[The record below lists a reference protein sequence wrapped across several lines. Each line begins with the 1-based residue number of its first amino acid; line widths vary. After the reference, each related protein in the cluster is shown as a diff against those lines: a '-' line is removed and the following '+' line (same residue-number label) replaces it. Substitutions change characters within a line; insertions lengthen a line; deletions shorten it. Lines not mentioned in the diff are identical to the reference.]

1 LPGPENALKIAVA
14 PLAARFGLLAL
25 CAAPLAQ
32 AQEAVA
38 PGLTVAA
45 VNTTRLVTESR
56 LAKAAGAKI
65 VEEFSR
71 REKGINEKM
80 AAFRAASAKFQ
91 AEAAQMSDRE
101 RLAAGRELAEMEKDV
116 QRKQAEFSEDLR
128 QRQNEERAIIAQKA
142 FTVLV
147 EIGKREHIDVV
158 LQDPFWYSPRIDI
171 TDKILQQLDK

>member
-1 LPGPENALKIAVA
+1 LKIAVA
-14 PLAARFGLLAL
+14 TLCARFALLAL
-25 CAAPLAQ
+25 CAAPPAQ
-32 AQEAVA
+32 AQDTPARA
-38 PGLTVAA
+38 GLNVAA

-91 AEAAQMSDRE
+91 AEAPQLTDRE
-101 RLAAGRELAEMEKDV
+101 RLAAGRELTEMEKEV
-116 QRKQAEFSEDLR
+116 QRAQAEFSEDLR

-142 FTVLV
+142 FNILV
-147 EIGKREHIDVV
+147 DIGKREHIDVV